1 MYPKAKYINIFESKF
16 VRPNKTGR
24 EGSTYVTNSYKMVT
38 IRLDAIIS
46 IHTERIEYSHHR
58 YCTVTMSNGFRY
70 KITEETAEEIRLC
83 LNIDSV
89 YEKRGEE

>member
-1 MYPKAKYINIFESKF
+1 
-16 VRPNKTGR
+16 
-24 EGSTYVTNSYKMVT
+24 
-38 IRLDAIIS
+38 
-46 IHTERIEYSHHR
+46 
-58 YCTVTMSNGFRY
+58 MSNGFRY